1 MKSIKVEHHLL
12 AMFPVLLAPDD
23 CFEVD
28 LAPPNDGKSSVMS
41 GTLSTVWYSSS
52 GRMPCPWPRWWLVGL
67 LANETSMPTWRLSL
81 LSTLL
86 NLCLSSLCALRSN
99 SVRKACVNCSSIRE
113 DQFYIKYYLRL
124 PLDGDCSWKI
134 AKIGVLK
141 FWNFPWKKYRQN
153 ERSSVLGSL
162 SVNKVSQDFSW
173 FFLCK
178 IRLFVIF

>member
-1 MKSIKVEHHLL
+1 
-12 AMFPVLLAPDD
+12 
-23 CFEVD
+23 
-28 LAPPNDGKSSVMS
+28 
-41 GTLSTVWYSSS
+41 
-52 GRMPCPWPRWWLVGL
+52 MPCPWPRWWLVGL

-134 AKIGVLK
+134 AKIGVLN
-141 FWNFPWKKYRQN
+141 FWNFPWKNSRQN

-162 SVNKVSQDFSW
+162 NVNKVSQDFSW

-178 IRLFVIF
+178 IRLFVIFHKKNLVKMKVSRVFSCFFFFYVKFVFFIGNFQNAI